1 MKVGTVYLVGAGP
14 GDPSLLTL
22 RAAELLGAV
31 RIVAHD
37 LLLSPQILQMAR
49 PDAELVPVGRRQGD
63 PKIDYRVHPKVV
75 EFARQGH
82 DVLRLKCGDP
92 MIFGRGGEEAQALR
106 ELGIP
111 YQIVPGISAALGAA
125 SYTGISLTHR
135 ELASDCSLATG
146 HGIPGRHFTRS
157 NWESL
162 AQGTG
167 TLALYM
173 SLGKAQEVLERLMEH
188 GRAGSTPA
196 AFVFRATQPDQEV
209 LLGRVDSLA
218 ARVHG
223 RRHKGPA
230 LLLVG
235 QSTTLHREIAWTQNC
250 PLLGARVLV
259 ARARAGSSRIAS
271 DFRRLGASVI
281 EAPILDSHPCLGS
294 AQIQDFLGEP
304 SRPNADVLLWG
315 NEQAVQAAQRWIRE
329 SVAESAAH
337 APIWVALDHRSGRAL
352 QALGVQD
359 LTTLSGATPETLA
372 PHLSSWRGK
381 AVHLLTHSVGRPN
394 LEGWLQDAGVVFSWL
409 GLHEL
414 HERWPA
420 QIRQSFDLVVLP
432 SSSAA
437 KALLASPW
445 ATPWKKDCPM
455 LVFGDKTAKEARRW
469 GAERILPV
477 PPGQAAAVATDL
489 LRSSGE
495 QERQSWIQGEEGDF
509 VALAPDSESERHR

>member
-111 YQIVPGISAALGAA
+111 YQIVPGISAALGAS

-135 ELASDCSLATG
+135 ELASDCIFATG
-146 HGIPGRHFTRS
+146 HGIPGPQFTRS

-162 AQGTG
+162 ARGTG

-173 SLGKAQEVLERLMEH
+173 SLGRANEVLARLMEH
-188 GRAGSTPA
+188 GKAGSTPA
-196 AFVFRATQPDQEV
+196 AFVFRASQPEQEV
-209 LLGRVDSLA
+209 ILGRVDDLA
-218 ARVHG
+218 DRVQS
-223 RRHKGPA
+223 RAENGPA

-235 QSTTLHREIAWTQNC
+235 QSTSLHREIAWTQDC

-294 AQIQDFLGEP
+294 AQIQEFLGEP
-304 SRPNADVLLWG
+304 SRPNGDVLLWG
-315 NEQAVQAAQRWIRE
+315 NEQAVQAAQGWIRE

-337 APIWVALDHRSGRAL
+337 APTWVALDHRSGRAL
-352 QALGVQD
+352 QSLGVQD
-359 LTTLSGATPETLA
+359 LTTLAGATPQTLA

-381 AVHLLTHSVGRPN
+381 AVHLMTHSMGRPN
-394 LEGWLQDAGVVFSWL
+394 LERWLQEAGVAFSWL

-414 HERWPA
+414 HERWPE
-420 QIRQSFDLVVLP
+420 QIRQSVDLVVLP

-445 ATPWKKDCPM
+445 AASWKKDRPM
-455 LVFGDKTAKEARRW
+455 LVFGEKTAQEARRW
-469 GAERILPV
+469 GAQRILLV
-477 PPGQAAAVATDL
+477 PPGQAAAVAADL
-489 LRSSGE
+489 LRSSSEGARHSYIQ
-495 QERQSWIQGEEGDF
+495 QEQGEVVPLNAEAKGD
-509 VALAPDSESERHR
+509 PSR